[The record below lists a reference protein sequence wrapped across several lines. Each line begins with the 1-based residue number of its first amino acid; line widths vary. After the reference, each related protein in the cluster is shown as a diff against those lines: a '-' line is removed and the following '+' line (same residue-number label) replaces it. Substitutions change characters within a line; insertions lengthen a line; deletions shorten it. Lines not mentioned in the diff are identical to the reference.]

1 MSISY
6 SFHLSNKSNAVTNT
20 GKIVSVSRHNL
31 RQYSSEHYDRNKIE
45 VLRGSDKS
53 ILDDVKRIYH
63 EEFDAAL
70 ESYNKGKRSD
80 RVIGDYL
87 EHVSQSRNDV
97 ACEIIIQLGDRDFWD
112 GKTLEEKRQMSP
124 IFQRQ
129 LLSLE
134 SLVPELHIASAIVH
148 YDESSPHMH
157 VVAVPVSS
165 GYKKGLVKQV
175 SKTKVFTADRLSVIQ
190 TQMHEL
196 AGKEMERNGF
206 LFLGTDLR
214 TKEKGRNKDIPKAS
228 LGEYESLT
236 QKIALLDAQIAVKES
251 KRDSLTRLAGEVVQK
266 RLELSEVSRKLE
278 ESKKELESV
287 SSRLTRMRSDLAET
301 ERLAS
306 KAAQNRLEVS
316 ALDQQIAERQE
327 ELLAMAK
334 ISEDEMQMIKS
345 DSISHNLVQK
355 AIWATCEFLGEQGML
370 RGDNWRSAAVT
381 ANNPVLAKLK
391 EPMTGFLQKVKEH
404 MLKSIKTLAKKKR
417 KGR

>member
-1 MSISY
+1 MEISY
-6 SFHLSNKSNAVTNT
+6 SFHLSSKRHAVTDTN
-20 GKIVSVSRHNL
+20 IVSEVSRHNL
-31 RQYSSEHYDRNKIE
+31 RQYMSEHYDRNKIE
-45 VLRGSDKS
+45 IFRGSDKS

-134 SLVPELHIASAIVH
+134 SLVPELRIASAIVH

-206 LFLGTDLR
+206 L
-214 TKEKGRNKDIPKAS
+214 S
-228 LGEYESLT
+228 LL
-236 QKIALLDAQIAVKES
+236 
-251 KRDSLTRLAGEVVQK
+251 
-266 RLELSEVSRKLE
+266 
-278 ESKKELESV
+278 
-287 SSRLTRMRSDLAET
+287 
-301 ERLAS
+301 
-306 KAAQNRLEVS
+306 
-316 ALDQQIAERQE
+316 
-327 ELLAMAK
+327 
-334 ISEDEMQMIKS
+334 
-345 DSISHNLVQK
+345 
-355 AIWATCEFLGEQGML
+355 F
-370 RGDNWRSAAVT
+370 
-381 ANNPVLAKLK
+381 
-391 EPMTGFLQKVKEH
+391 
-404 MLKSIKTLAKKKR
+404 
-417 KGR
+417 

>member
-134 SLVPELHIASAIVH
+134 SLVPELRIASAIVH

-175 SKTKVFTADRLSVIQ
+175 SKTKVFTADRLSDLQDRMRADLEQARHSIPSFDLLLDG
-190 TQMHEL
+190 HEL
-196 AGKEMERNGF
+196 N
-206 LFLGTDLR
+206 D
-214 TKEKGRNKDIPKAS
+214 KEKGRNKDLPKNS
-228 LGEYESLT
+228 LAEFR
-236 QKIALLDAQIAVKES
+236 LLKSQIARMRSEMAEMES
-251 KRDSLTRLAGEVVQK
+251 LAGEVDKK
-266 RLELSEVSRKLE
+266 RLEAAELSQKVE
-278 ESKKELESV
+278 ELRAQEQALSPQIA
-287 SSRLTRMRSDLAET
+287 RMRSELTASEQ
-301 ERLAS
+301 LAS
-306 KAAQNRLEVS
+306 EV
-316 ALDQQIAERQE
+316 AEKRQTVATLDQQIEERQE
-327 ELLAMAK
+327 ELLGTAD
-334 ISEDEMQMIKS
+334 ITVEEMQLIKS
-345 DSISHNLVQK
+345 DSIARNLVQRT
-355 AIWATCEFLGEQGML
+355 IWATCEFLGAQGML
-370 RGDNWRSAAVT
+370 RDKNWRTAAVT
-381 ANNPVLAKLK
+381 ANNPVLAQLK
-391 EPMTGFLQKVKEH
+391 DPMTGFLQKVKEH
-404 MLKSIKTLAKKKR
+404 MRKSINSLAKKKR

>member
-134 SLVPELHIASAIVH
+134 SLVPELRIASAIVH

-175 SKTKVFTADRLSVIQ
+175 SKTKVFTADRLSDLQDRMRADLEQARHSIPSFDLLLDG
-190 TQMHEL
+190 HEL
-196 AGKEMERNGF
+196 N
-206 LFLGTDLR
+206 D
-214 TKEKGRNKDIPKAS
+214 KEKGRNKDLPKNS
-228 LGEYESLT
+228 LAEFR
-236 QKIALLDAQIAVKES
+236 LLKSQIARMRSELAEMES
-251 KRDSLTRLAGEVVQK
+251 LAGEVDKK
-266 RLELSEVSRKLE
+266 RLEAAELSQKVE
-278 ESKKELESV
+278 ELRAQEQALSPQIA
-287 SSRLTRMRSDLAET
+287 RMRSELTASEQ
-301 ERLAS
+301 LAS
-306 KAAQNRLEVS
+306 EV
-316 ALDQQIAERQE
+316 AEKRQTVATLDRQIEERQE
-327 ELLAMAK
+327 ELLGTAD
-334 ISEDEMQMIKS
+334 ITVEEMQLIKS
-345 DSISHNLVQK
+345 DSIARNLVQRT
-355 AIWATCEFLGEQGML
+355 IWATCEFLGAQGML
-370 RGDNWRSAAVT
+370 RDKNWRTAAVT
-381 ANNPVLAKLK
+381 ANNPVLAQLK
-391 EPMTGFLQKVKEH
+391 DPMTGFLQKVKEH
-404 MLKSIKTLAKKKR
+404 MRKSINSLAKKKR

>member
-134 SLVPELHIASAIVH
+134 SLVPELRIASAIVH

-175 SKTKVFTADRLSVIQ
+175 SKTKVFTADRLSDLQDRMRADLEQARHSIPSFDLLLDG
-190 TQMHEL
+190 HEL
-196 AGKEMERNGF
+196 N
-206 LFLGTDLR
+206 D
-214 TKEKGRNKDIPKAS
+214 KEKGRNKDLPKNS
-228 LGEYESLT
+228 LAEFR
-236 QKIALLDAQIAVKES
+236 LLKSQIARMRSEMAEMES
-251 KRDSLTRLAGEVVQK
+251 LAGEVDKK
-266 RLELSEVSRKLE
+266 RLEAAELSQKVE
-278 ESKKELESV
+278 ELRAQEQALSPQLA
-287 SSRLTRMRSDLAET
+287 RMRSELTASEQ
-301 ERLAS
+301 LAS
-306 KAAQNRLEVS
+306 EV
-316 ALDQQIAERQE
+316 AEKRQTVATLDRQIEERQE
-327 ELLAMAK
+327 ELLGTAD
-334 ISEDEMQMIKS
+334 ITEEEMQLIKS
-345 DSISHNLVQK
+345 DSIAHNLVQK
-355 AIWATCEFLGEQGML
+355 AIWATCEFLGAQGML
-370 RGDNWRSAAVT
+370 RDKNWRTAAVT
-381 ANNPVLAKLK
+381 ANNPVLAQLK

-404 MLKSIKTLAKKKR
+404 MRKSINSLAKKKR

>member
-134 SLVPELHIASAIVH
+134 SLVPELRIASAIVH

-175 SKTKVFTADRLSVIQ
+175 SKTKVFTADRLSDLQDRMRADLEQARHSIPSFDLLLDG
-190 TQMHEL
+190 HEL
-196 AGKEMERNGF
+196 N
-206 LFLGTDLR
+206 D
-214 TKEKGRNKDIPKAS
+214 KEKGRNKDLPKNS
-228 LGEYESLT
+228 LAEFR
-236 QKIALLDAQIAVKES
+236 LLKSQIARMRSEMAEMES
-251 KRDSLTRLAGEVVQK
+251 LAGEVDKK
-266 RLELSEVSRKLE
+266 RLEAAELSQKVE
-278 ESKKELESV
+278 ELRAQEQALSPQIA
-287 SSRLTRMRSDLAET
+287 RMRSELTASEQ
-301 ERLAS
+301 LAS
-306 KAAQNRLEVS
+306 EV
-316 ALDQQIAERQE
+316 AEKRQTVATLDRQIEERQE
-327 ELLAMAK
+327 ELLETAD
-334 ISEDEMQMIKS
+334 ITVEEMQLIKS
-345 DSISHNLVQK
+345 DSIARNLVQRT
-355 AIWATCEFLGEQGML
+355 IWATCEFLGAQGML
-370 RGDNWRSAAVT
+370 RDKNWRTAAVT
-381 ANNPVLAKLK
+381 ANNPVLAQLK
-391 EPMTGFLQKVKEH
+391 DPMTGFLQKVKEH
-404 MLKSIKTLAKKKR
+404 MRKSINSLAKKKR

>member
-134 SLVPELHIASAIVH
+134 SLVPELRIASAIVH

-175 SKTKVFTADRLSVIQ
+175 SKTKVFTADRLSDLQDRMRADLEQARHSIPSFDLLLDG
-190 TQMHEL
+190 HEL
-196 AGKEMERNGF
+196 N
-206 LFLGTDLR
+206 D
-214 TKEKGRNKDIPKAS
+214 KEKGRNKDLPKNS
-228 LGEYESLT
+228 LAEFR
-236 QKIALLDAQIAVKES
+236 LLKSQIARMRSELAEMES
-251 KRDSLTRLAGEVVQK
+251 LAGEVDKK
-266 RLELSEVSRKLE
+266 RLEAAELSQKVE
-278 ESKKELESV
+278 ELRAQEQALSPQIA
-287 SSRLTRMRSDLAET
+287 RMRSELTASEQ
-301 ERLAS
+301 LAS
-306 KAAQNRLEVS
+306 EV
-316 ALDQQIAERQE
+316 AEKRQTVATLDRQIEERQE
-327 ELLAMAK
+327 ELLGTAD
-334 ISEDEMQMIKS
+334 ITVEEMQLIKS
-345 DSISHNLVQK
+345 DSIARNL
-355 AIWATCEFLGEQGML
+355 
-370 RGDNWRSAAVT
+370 GD
-381 ANNPVLAKLK
+381 L
-391 EPMTGFLQKVKEH
+391 
-404 MLKSIKTLAKKKR
+404 
-417 KGR
+417 

>member
-70 ESYNKGKRSD
+70 ESYNRGKRSD

-134 SLVPELHIASAIVH
+134 SLVPELRIASAIVH

-175 SKTKVFTADRLSVIQ
+175 SKTKVFTADRLSDLQDRMRADLEQARHSIPSFDLLLDG
-190 TQMHEL
+190 HEL
-196 AGKEMERNGF
+196 N
-206 LFLGTDLR
+206 D
-214 TKEKGRNKDIPKAS
+214 KEKGRNKDLPKNS
-228 LGEYESLT
+228 LAEFR
-236 QKIALLDAQIAVKES
+236 LLKSQIARMRSEMAEMES
-251 KRDSLTRLAGEVVQK
+251 LAGEVDKK
-266 RLELSEVSRKLE
+266 RLEAAELSQKVE
-278 ESKKELESV
+278 ELRAQEQALSPQLA
-287 SSRLTRMRSDLAET
+287 RMRSELTASEQ
-301 ERLAS
+301 LAS
-306 KAAQNRLEVS
+306 EV
-316 ALDQQIAERQE
+316 AEKRQTVATLDRQIEERQE
-327 ELLAMAK
+327 ELLGTAD
-334 ISEDEMQMIKS
+334 ITEEEMQLIKS
-345 DSISHNLVQK
+345 DSIAHNLVQK
-355 AIWATCEFLGEQGML
+355 AIWATCEFLGAQGML
-370 RGDNWRSAAVT
+370 RDKNWRTAAVT
-381 ANNPVLAKLK
+381 ANNPVLAQLK

-404 MLKSIKTLAKKKR
+404 MRKSINSLAKKKR